1 LKYLKQLL
9 IILLIS
15 CIGELLNYFIK
26 LPIPSSIY
34 GMIILFILLCLG
46 VVKIHHIKE
55 VSKFLIDIMPI
66 LFIPYAVGI
75 IDQIDQLKES
85 WIQIIIITIV
95 STIITMVIT
104 GIVSQTVIKYM
115 RGRNKNESDN

>member
-1 LKYLKQLL
+1 MKYLKQLL

-15 CIGELLNYFIK
+15 CIGELLNYLIN
-26 LPIPSSIY
+26 LPIPGSIY

-55 VSKFLIDIMPI
+55 VSKFLIDIMPV

-75 IDQIDQLKES
+75 IEQFDYLKGS

-95 STIITMVIT
+95 STIITMVVT
-104 GIVSQTVIKYM
+104 GIVSQTIIKHM
-115 RGRNKNESDN
+115 RGSDSNESDD

>member
-1 LKYLKQLL
+1 
-9 IILLIS
+9 
-15 CIGELLNYFIK
+15 
-26 LPIPSSIY
+26 
-34 GMIILFILLCLG
+34 MIILFILLCLG

-75 IDQIDQLKES
+75 IDQTDQLKEL

-95 STIITMVIT
+95 STIITMVVT
-104 GIVSQTVIKYM
+104 GIVSQTVIKCM
-115 RGRNKNESDN
+115 RGRDKNESDSYSKRHK